1 MVGYPVLPL
10 LRQLNEQ
17 IPEAVS
23 KYLHFGATTQDV
35 MDCAVILQIREGLQL
50 IRAELTKLVISL
62 SSLAQK
68 YRDTFVV
75 GSNLHLSTYLLT
87 FNRPMAGRTHLQHAL
102 PITFGYKLSVFL
114 FPLLTHLDRISA
126 IQSNNLMVQFGGAAG
141 TLASLGH
148 DATKS
153 LQVRSALAHELKLVD
168 PPITWHAARDSLAEV
183 LSLLALIGASLG
195 KIAYDLI
202 IMSSNEFN
210 EVTEPFAPHRGASS
224 TMPQK
229 RNPVSSEIILAT
241 SRMLREKAT
250 LGLDAVVVDFER
262 ASGPWHLEWSAVP
275 DAFVLLTGSLHQTNY
290 VMKGLVVNEAAMRR
304 NLMSSRG
311 LIVSE
316 AVMMSLAP
324 IIGRQTAHDVVYKA
338 CSKAI
343 DSDRSLLDVLMEDE
357 AVMEHVSREKVA
369 EYCDPLNY
377 MGASMLQVDEV
388 VKLAGQYTSNET
400 V

>member
-250 LGLDAVVVDFER
+250 LGLDAMVVDFER

-400 V
+400 G